1 MSNNLVNLVNIVPY
15 LLPFDSCQTEIIKD
29 DDSNMKFKCL
39 SYKGFLDIYV
49 RFWLLTKNNKIN

>member
-29 DDSNMKFKCL
+29 DDLNMKFKCL

-49 RFWLLTKNNKIN
+49 RF

>member
-49 RFWLLTKNNKIN
+49 RF